1 MAYEVVCCIVGGS
14 GHARE
19 LACEEE
25 FRREIEELWAYH
37 DSRLEPDPPPAHLL
51 DRVAFSQRPPLR
63 VVRCISCGLVYRNP
77 VERARELEAL
87 YAHDTL
93 TREVMQSLHA
103 SQREACRA
111 QAMRLTRI
119 ARGSGSRLQV
129 GSYVGAFLASAR
141 EQGWAFAGMD
151 VNRCTNEFSRS

>member
-1 MAYEVVCCIVGGS
+1 MATAYELAGCIVCGS
-14 GHARE
+14 ADARE
-19 LACEEE
+19 LASAEEV
-25 FRREIEELWAYH
+25 RGEIEEVWGYH
-37 DSRLEPDPPPAHLL
+37 DSRLEPDTPPAHLL

-111 QAMRLTRI
+111 QAMRLTRVT
-119 ARGSGSRLQV
+119 RGSGSGLQG
-129 GSYVGAFLASAR
+129 GSVFGAFFAR
-141 EQGWAFAGMD
+141 PRGRAW
-151 VNRCTNEFSRS
+151 S